1 MGPFTSDIQ
10 LGEALQRLAA
20 SHGESR
26 CCLLLDPLLR
36 PPEEDSEWLGLADE
50 LDARTTSVRL
60 AHRNVDSKAWPRLV
74 SLDLARACDADIS
87 RVAAGMA
94 IRDWTPE
101 SLRLGLGRRIGGW
114 MFGATDA
121 AALAHHLGRAML
133 QSRPDGGRS
142 LLRLQ
147 DPAVL
152 DLVWNLA
159 TPGQRQALLGPM
171 HLWVTV
177 DRWARLA
184 SYGNGAEPV
193 PGLRDIGPLQF
204 DSDQWSRIETSAAI
218 NRAWRV
224 VAGQAAAI
232 SDEALAQAAA
242 CVRRGAARGLLDP
255 RDWEAMAIRALT
267 IHPTF
272 DQHPRLAALLDAR
285 EPDVGFARLVMDLTE
300 ADWTAIARDCRQS
313 RPAHHQVREEE

>member
-10 LGEALQRLAA
+10 LGEALQRLAV

-26 CCLLLDPLLR
+26 CWLLLDPLLR
-36 PPEEDSEWLGLADE
+36 PPEEDSEWRGLADE
-50 LDARTTSVRL
+50 LDARTTSARL

-114 MFGATDA
+114 LFGATDA

-159 TPGQRQALLGPM
+159 TPGQRQALLGP
-171 HLWVTV
+171 LDRWVTV
-177 DRWARLA
+177 DRWTRLA
-184 SYGNGAEPV
+184 ICGGGTEQAGGARTV
-193 PGLRDIGPLQF
+193 GTLQF
-204 DSDQWSRIETSAAI
+204 DSDQWKRIESSAAI
-218 NRAWRV
+218 NRAWRA

-232 SDEALAQAAA
+232 SDETLTQTAA

-267 IHPTF
+267 VHPAF

-285 EPDVGFARLVMDLTE
+285 APDVGFARLVMDLTE

-313 RPAHHQVREEE
+313 RPAQHQDREEE